1 MHKDLSQIAN
11 IIPGYAFR
19 GAIENYEGGDI
30 FVLQAKN
37 IILNEDILDTS
48 EFIRIKSISLRNP
61 CFLENNDILIVSR
74 GSGLGSFRSAIFKS
88 DSKNIIASS
97 SVSII
102 RVNDATVL
110 PKYISLYLNSAEGQ
124 KAILQIVTGASYIQS
139 ILTKNLADFKIP
151 IPPVHMQKIIISLNE
166 NLGQQER
173 IITRKK
179 EIQQEII
186 NSTFKNLINK

>member
-1 MHKDLSQIAN
+1 MHKNLSQIAN

-19 GAIENYEGGDI
+19 GSIEKYDGDDI

-37 IILNEDILDTS
+37 IILNEDVLNTG
-48 EFIRIKSISLRNP
+48 ELFKIKSSLLRNP

-88 DSKNIIASS
+88 DNKNVIASS

-110 PKYISLYLNSAEGQ
+110 PKYISLYLNSSEGQ

-139 ILTKNLADFKIP
+139 ILTKNLSDFKIP
-151 IPPVHMQKIIISLNE
+151 IPLMNTQKIIISLNE
-166 NLGQQER
+166 NLEQQEK
-173 IITRKK
+173 IIKRKK
-179 EIQQEII
+179 EIQQKII